1 MIDKQGRNIDYVRI
15 SLTDRCNLRCV
26 YCLPENGVEHLLHEQ
41 ILTYEEITRV
51 CRCLAELG
59 IKKVKLTGGEPLIR
73 PNCATLVRE
82 IKHIPGIE
90 KVTLTTNGILL
101 KEQMKDLVEAGIDAI
116 NISLDTLDPELFK
129 QIARRDKLQEVLE
142 GIEEALSYPEIP
154 VKINSVPV
162 STDPQNFVQ
171 MAGLAKKY
179 PMHVRFIEMMPI
191 GYGKQFTFKDE
202 ESIKQILEEAYGPM
216 TPCQEKFGNG
226 PCHYYSIPG
235 FKGKIGFISAI
246 THKFCHQCNRV
257 RMTAEGY
264 MKACLQYEVGAEL
277 REILRSD
284 ADDEAL
290 KEVIKNVILNKPI
303 AHNFYEEKSEQ
314 DERRS
319 MSKIG
324 G

>member
-1 MIDKQGRNIDYVRI
+1 MLDKQGRNIDYARI
-15 SLTDRCNLRCV
+15 SITDRCNLRCV
-26 YCLPENGVEHLLHEQ
+26 YCLPEQGVERLLHEQ
-41 ILTYEEITRV
+41 ILTYEEIERV
-51 CRCLAELG
+51 CKCLAELG
-59 IKKVKLTGGEPLIR
+59 IKKIKLTGGEPLVR
-73 PNCATLVRE
+73 PNCATLVKK
-82 IKHIPGIE
+82 IKNIPGIE

-101 KEQMKDLVEAGIDAI
+101 KEQMKDLAEAGIDAI
-116 NISLDTLDPELFK
+116 NISLDTIDSEVFR
-129 QIARRDKLQEVLE
+129 QITRRDKLQEVLE
-142 GIEEALSYPEIP
+142 GIETALSYPEIP

-162 STDPQNFVQ
+162 STDPQNFVK
-171 MAGLAKKY
+171 MAELAKKY

-191 GYGKQFTFKDE
+191 GYGKQFPFQDE

-216 TPCQEKFGNG
+216 IPCQEKFGNG

-264 MKACLQYEVGAEL
+264 MKSCLQYEVGAEL

-290 KEVIKNVILNKPI
+290 KQVIANVIWNKPI
-303 AHNFYEEKSEQ
+303 AHHFYEEKSEQ
-314 DERRS
+314 DERRG